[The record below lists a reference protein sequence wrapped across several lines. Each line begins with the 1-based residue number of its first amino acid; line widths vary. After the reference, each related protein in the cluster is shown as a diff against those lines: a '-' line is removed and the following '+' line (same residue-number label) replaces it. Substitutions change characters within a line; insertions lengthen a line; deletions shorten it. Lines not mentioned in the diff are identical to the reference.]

1 LFCVAQKYT
10 KNMLFSKLFFN
21 DTLNQLIY

>member
-10 KNMLFSKLFFN
+10 KNRCFSKIFSTNNLT
-21 DTLNQLIY
+21 D

>member
-10 KNMLFSKLFFN
+10 KNRCFSKIFSTNNL
-21 DTLNQLIY
+21 